1 VLPYAISIVVAAFGI
16 VLAMSVI
23 QAAITTLPF
32 RSGAGE

>member
-1 VLPYAISIVVAAFGI
+1 MPISIVVAAFGI

-32 RSGAGE
+32 QGGAD